1 MLSLIENF
9 MSTERRQ
16 QFFSESL
23 KLMHHKG
30 YKGTTMR
37 DIAESMGCDVANL
50 YNFVRSKEEILA
62 LSLFKIND
70 EFQQGID
77 QIISSQYSPSGKL
90 RLITQLYVRLT
101 FDKPYEIS
109 LLVNGWRFLS
119 DGKKATF
126 LAERNTYEGKVKSV
140 IEEGIA
146 IGELKALDPELSTN
160 LVLSSMRWLFDK
172 YVDRQEDFNPVEV
185 ERQINEFVLN
195 GIAQ

>member
-126 LAERNTYEGKVKSV
+126 LTERNTYEGKVKSV

-146 IGELKALDPELSTN
+146 IGEFKVLDPELSTN